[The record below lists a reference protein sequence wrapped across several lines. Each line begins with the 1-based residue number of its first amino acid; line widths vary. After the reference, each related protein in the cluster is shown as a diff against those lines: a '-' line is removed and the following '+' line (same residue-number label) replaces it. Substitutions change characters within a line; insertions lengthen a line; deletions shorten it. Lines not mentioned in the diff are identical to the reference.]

1 MKQDNNGITSLLQES
16 SVDPM
21 TLKPYTTRVSIK
33 SDNFKPKD
41 ENGNNGK
48 GWEIKVDN
56 QGRLSVEVHGQGCK
70 NSSREQAL
78 KILGVEDTGQSE
90 GDLAKAVME
99 KARATPEGQF
109 IVEADK
115 LSINGATINDSAL
128 DAFRLRMKNGLAAGF
143 AGVDKGI
150 CDSSILPTP
159 PLPKRWYPEEFAGGL
174 GRGDTIPTAHM
185 ATASTRNPRLIAV
198 TQRKIESLEGQI
210 QALISEVSLYANVD
224 PYVIKLAKDNLT
236 IGPTLLHKALSDLQL
251 DDGK

>member
-41 ENGNNGK
+41 ENGKNGK
-48 GWEIKVDN
+48 GWEMKVDN

-78 KILGVEDTGQSE
+78 KILGVEDTGQSD

-128 DAFRLRMKNGLAAGF
+128 DAFRLRMKNGLAHGF
-143 AGVDKGI
+143 EGVGV
-150 CDSSILPTP
+150 
-159 PLPKRWYPEEFAGGL
+159 GM
-174 GRGDTIPTAHM
+174 TIPSAQLNQTP
-185 ATASTRNPRLIAV
+185 RNPRLIAV